1 MTQGMGYVDPAY
13 LDAAARLVAGGKR
26 LSYERMRLSPGALVL
41 DVGCGPGTD
50 TLPLAEIVGPAG
62 MVHGIDHDAAMVEE
76 AERRA
81 NAAGL
86 AGRAEHRQGDA
97 YALPFADATF
107 DAVRSERLFL
117 HLHHPERATAEM
129 VRVTRPGGRVVLM
142 DTDWG
147 TRSVDTP
154 ETGAERTIARIL
166 AEHCLANGYSGRR
179 LYGLM
184 RGAGV
189 ADLTVDLVPLL
200 VDRYEL
206 WRLMSRMEMAFAE
219 AVRIGAMTENEAR
232 RLDDSF
238 REKDAAGTFFAS
250 TTVVL
255 VAGTT
260 VTPSTSAVAVA
271 SPRAGD
277 DLPSPV
283 RSFP

>member
-13 LDAAARLVAGGKR
+13 LDAAARLAAGGKR
-26 LSYERMRLSPGALVL
+26 LSYERMRISPGATVL

-50 TLPLAEIVGPAG
+50 TRALAEIVGAG
-62 MVHGIDHDAAMVEE
+62 GFVHGIDHDREMVEE

-81 NAAGL
+81 AAEGL
-86 AGRAEHRQGDA
+86 AGRVEHRQGDA

-117 HLHHPERATAEM
+117 HLDRPDRATAEM
-129 VRVTRPGGRVVLM
+129 VRVTKPGGRVVVA

-154 ETGAERTIARIL
+154 EVEAERKIARVL

-189 ADLTVDLVPLL
+189 RDLAVDLIPLH
-200 VDRYEL
+200 VDGYEL
-206 WRLMSRMEMAFAE
+206 WRLLSRMEMAFEE
-219 AVRIGAMTENEAR
+219 AVRTGAMTEDEVR

-238 REKDAAGTFFAS
+238 RDRDAAGTFFAS
-250 TTVVL
+250 TTVVM
-255 VAGTT
+255 VSGTK
-260 VTPSTSAVAVA
+260 P
-271 SPRAGD
+271 
-277 DLPSPV
+277 
-283 RSFP
+283 

>member
-13 LDAAARLVAGGKR
+13 LDAAARLAAGGKR
-26 LSYERMRLSPGALVL
+26 LSRERMRLSPGAVVL

-50 TLPLAEIVGPAG
+50 TLPLAEIVGPTG
-62 MVHGIDHDAAMVEE
+62 LVHGIDHDQAMVEE

-81 NAAGL
+81 STAGL
-86 AGRAEHRQGDA
+86 TDRVEHRQGDA

-117 HLHHPERATAEM
+117 HLAHPGRATAEM
-129 VRVTRPGGRVVLM
+129 ARVAKPGGRVVLM

-154 ETGAERTIARIL
+154 EIDAERKVARVL

-184 RGAGV
+184 KEAGV
-189 ADLTVDLVPLL
+189 RDLAVDLVPLH
-200 VDRYEL
+200 VHDYAL
-206 WRLMSRMEMAFAE
+206 WRLLSRMEMAFEE
-219 AVRIGAMTENEAR
+219 AVRTGAMSEDEVR

-238 REKDAAGTFFAS
+238 RAKDAAGTFFAS

-255 VAGTT
+255 VSGTK
-260 VTPSTSAVAVA
+260 
-271 SPRAGD
+271 G
-277 DLPSPV
+277 
-283 RSFP
+283 